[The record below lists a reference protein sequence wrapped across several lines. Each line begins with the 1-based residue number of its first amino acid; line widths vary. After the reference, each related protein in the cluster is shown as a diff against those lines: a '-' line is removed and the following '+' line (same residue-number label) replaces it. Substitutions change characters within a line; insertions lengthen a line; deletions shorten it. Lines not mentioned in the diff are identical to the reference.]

1 MTSAVANAPEASL
14 EHYRALWFRKPA
26 LRAVYTD
33 IYQRILAAAVPG
45 RILEV
50 GGGSG
55 NFKVI
60 APNAVSSDI
69 LFAPWLDIVCDAQQ
83 LPFPDGSL
91 SNVVMFDVIHHIE
104 HPLRAL
110 SEANRVL
117 RKGGR
122 LILCE
127 PAITPVSGLFYR
139 LFHAE
144 PVDMSVDPLKDGSIS
159 ADRDPYDSNQAIPTL
174 LVGRFRE
181 RLARIMPKFPLLRVE
196 WFSFLA
202 YPMSGGFQP
211 WSLLPVAAAGPLLA
225 LEWSL
230 RRVIGRLAAFRLLA
244 VYEKQA

>member
-1 MTSAVANAPEASL
+1 MTNAVVIDTDPSL
-14 EHYRALWFRKPA
+14 EHYRELWRRKPA

-33 IYQRILAAAVPG
+33 IYQRILAATAPG
-45 RILEV
+45 TILEV

-55 NFKVI
+55 NFKAI
-60 APNAVSSDI
+60 APDAVSSDV
-69 LFAPWLDIVCDAQQ
+69 LFAPWLDIVCDAQR

-91 SNVVMFDVIHHIE
+91 SNIVMFDVIHHIE
-104 HPLRAL
+104 YPVQALR
-110 SEANRVL
+110 EAYRVL

-122 LILCE
+122 VIFCE

-144 PVDMSVDPLKDGSIS
+144 PVDMSVDPLKDGSIT
-159 ADRDPYDSNQAIPTL
+159 ADKDPYDSNQAIPTL

-181 RLARIMPKFPLLRVE
+181 QLADIMPEFPLLRVE

-202 YPMSGGFQP
+202 YPLSGGFQP
-211 WSLLPVAAAGPLLA
+211 WSLLPLALTRPLLA

-230 RRVIGRLAAFRLLA
+230 RRIVGRFAAFRLLA
-244 VYEKQA
+244 VYEKRA